1 MELFGQ
7 QKIWYQ
13 AKKISMLI
21 GKYSAPTT
29 IPTQSRISVLRTRWQ
44 AKFWETKVFI
54 FIQEKDSLRVMLLN
68 CLIRKLFRQ
77 LKKNSLDFLD
87 QVISLLEI
95 PLLAIQHRKLCPWIL
110 KRIWLKSHKL
120 IAISLFLILSISKSW
135 FLNLSPILH
144 LY

>member
-7 QKIWYQ
+7 LKIWSR
-13 AKKISMLI
+13 ARKISMLI
-21 GKYSAPTT
+21 GKCLVPTTAPTR
-29 IPTQSRISVLRTRWQ
+29 SRIYVLRTTLQ

-54 FIQEKDSLRVMLLN
+54 FTQEKDSLRVMLLN
-68 CLIRKLFRQ
+68 CQIRKRSRQ

-87 QVISLLEI
+87 QVIS
-95 PLLAIQHRKLCPWIL
+95 LLAIQHRKLCPWIL

>member
-7 QKIWYQ
+7 QKIWSQ

-21 GKYSAPTT
+21 GKYLAPTT
-29 IPTQSRISVLRTRWQ
+29 IHMQFRISVLRTRWQ

-87 QVISLLEI
+87 QVISLL
-95 PLLAIQHRKLCPWIL
+95 AIQHRKLCPWIL